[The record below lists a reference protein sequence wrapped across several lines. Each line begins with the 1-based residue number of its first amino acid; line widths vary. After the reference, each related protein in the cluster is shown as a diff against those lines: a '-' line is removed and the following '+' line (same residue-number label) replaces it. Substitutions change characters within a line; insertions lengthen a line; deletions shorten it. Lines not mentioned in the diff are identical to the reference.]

1 MILTIGQLIAYTL
14 VQTFGISIFTLS
26 LNRLGKLASV
36 YRWEAFGF
44 LLLVNFAGALTFG
57 ADSWLRTSKPIAAGL
72 FLLGIPFMLGS
83 HAWLVYKRLKNKQ
96 N

>member
-1 MILTIGQLIAYTL
+1 MLLTIGQLIAYTL

-36 YRWEAFGF
+36 YRWEAFG
-44 LLLVNFAGALTFG
+44 LVNFAGALTFG